1 MIKVITGNR
10 AAALGTVLSRPR
22 LVSAYPITPQTT
34 IVEYLAG
41 FCADGSLNARFIN
54 VESEHSAMSA
64 CIGAA
69 STGIRVFTA
78 SSSHGLALMHEMLHV
93 ASYMRLP
100 IVMAV
105 VNRAMGIW
113 NIHADQTDSL
123 SQRDTG
129 WMQIYC
135 ENAQEVLHTVIQ
147 AYKIAEQ
154 VMLPCMVTLDGF
166 LLSHT
171 SELVD
176 IPGSELVDRYLPG
189 YKPVN
194 VLDVANPLTFGACPV
209 SPEYYMEFRYMAQ
222 QAMDRA
228 LKIAAE
234 SENEFKE
241 IFGLGYGLVD
251 SYKIEDAR
259 TIIVTMGTIASTSRI
274 TIDERRSKG
283 EKIGMLR
290 IRMFRPFP
298 KDAIRKALANAERI
312 AVIDRNISFGQGGII
327 AEEINSALSNLP
339 ARPIICGFVAG
350 LGGRDVTPETIDGII
365 EYTAHANSSE
375 DIVWVGLKK

>member
-10 AAALGTVLSRPR
+10 AAALGAVLSRPR

-34 IVEYLAG
+34 IVEYLAS

-64 CIGAA
+64 CIGAS

-135 ENAQEVLHTVIQ
+135 ENAQEVLHTIIQ
-147 AYKIAEQ
+147 AYKISEQ

-176 IPGSELVDRYLPG
+176 IPGSELVDRYLPD
-189 YKPVN
+189 YKPAD
-194 VLDVANPLTFGACPV
+194 VLDVANPHTFGACPV

-228 LKIAAE
+228 LKIAAD
-234 SENEFKE
+234 SEDEFKE

-251 SYKIEDAR
+251 SYKTEDAK
-259 TIIVTMGTIASTSRI
+259 TIIVTMGTIASTARI

-298 KDAIRKALANAERI
+298 KEAIRRTLANADRI
-312 AVIDRNISFGQGGII
+312 AVIDRDISFGQGGIV
-327 AEEINSALSNLP
+327 AEEINSTLSNLP
-339 ARPIICGFVAG
+339 ARPVICGFVAG
-350 LGGRDVTPETIDGII
+350 LGGRDITPETIDNII
-365 EYTAHANSSE
+365 DHTEKAVASE

>member
-1 MIKVITGNR
+1 MKKVITGNR
-10 AAALGTVLSRPR
+10 AAAYGAVLSRPQ

-34 IVEYLAG
+34 IVEYLAAY
-41 FCADGSLNARFIN
+41 CADGSLDARFIN

-69 STGIRVFTA
+69 ATGVRTFTA

-105 VNRAMGIW
+105 ANRAMGIW

-129 WMQIYC
+129 WMHIYC
-135 ENAQEVLHTVIQ
+135 ENGQEVVDSIIQ
-147 AYKIAEQ
+147 AYRISEQ
-154 VMLPCMVTLDGF
+154 VLLPCMVTLDGF

-176 IPGSELVDRYLPG
+176 IPGKDMVDRYLPA
-189 YKPVN
+189 YNPAQ
-194 VLDVANPLTFGACPV
+194 VLDATRPLTFGACPV
-209 SPEYYMEFRYMAQ
+209 SPEYYLEFRYMAQ

-228 LKIAAE
+228 LSIAAE
-234 SENEFKE
+234 ADNEFRQV
-241 IFGLGYGLVD
+241 FGRGYGLVD
-251 SYKIEDAR
+251 TYWTEDAT
-259 TIIVTMGTIASTSRI
+259 TIIVTTGTIASTTRI
-274 TIDERRSKG
+274 VIDERRAKG

-298 KDAIRKALANAERI
+298 KEEIRRKLAGATNI
-312 AVIDRNISFGQGGII
+312 GIIDRDISFGQGGII
-327 AEEINSALSNLP
+327 AEEVNSALNGSP
-339 ARPIICGFVAG
+339 ARPVVCGFIAG
-350 LGGRDVTPETIDGII
+350 LGGRDVTPEVIDGII
-365 EYTAHANSSE
+365 DHTTNARVSE
-375 DIVWVGLKK
+375 DVVWVAVKK

>member
-1 MIKVITGNR
+1 MKVITGNR
-10 AAALGTVLSRPR
+10 AAAYGAVLSRPR

-41 FCADGSLNARFIN
+41 FCADGSLDAKFIN

-69 STGIRVFTA
+69 SAGIRVFTA
-78 SSSHGLALMHEMLHV
+78 SSSHGLALMHEMLHI

-105 VNRAMGIW
+105 ANRAMGIW

-129 WMQIYC
+129 WLQIYC
-135 ENAQEVLHTVIQ
+135 ENSQEVVDTIIQ

-154 VMLPCMVTLDGF
+154 VLLPCMVTLDGF

-176 IPGSELVDRYLPG
+176 LPDHELVDRYLPE
-189 YKPVN
+189 YKPSYQ
-194 VLDVANPLTFGACPV
+194 LDVDRPYTFGACPV
-209 SPEYYMEFRYMAQ
+209 SPEYYLEFRYLAQ
-222 QAMDRA
+222 QAMERA
-228 LKIAAE
+228 LLVAE
-234 SENEFKE
+234 QAGREFKDV
-241 IFGLGYGLVD
+241 FGRGYGLVD
-251 SYKIEDAR
+251 SYKTEDAE
-259 TIIVTMGTIASTSRI
+259 TILVATGTIASTTRI
-274 TIDERRSKG
+274 VVDEMRGRG

-290 IRMFRPFP
+290 LRVFRPFP
-298 KDAIRKALANAERI
+298 KEAIRKALAGAKRV
-312 AVIDRNISFGQGGII
+312 AVIDRDISFGQGGIF
-327 AEEINSALSNLP
+327 AEEINSALSHVP
-339 ARPIICGFVAG
+339 AKPIVCGFVAG
-350 LGGRDVTPETIDGII
+350 LGGRDVTPDTIRQII
-365 EYTAHANSSE
+365 DHVLQTKSSQ
-375 DIVWVGLKK
+375 DIVWVGVKK